1 MPQTRRMAAQTV
13 CHFSHNADFWQLR
26 ISKYP
31 ANAHKTNYFSA
42 LVVGCFWC
50 VIAISNIRNPL
61 IYCVNCCFLM
71 LGQVPSSKVLS
82 CKHERLLNPL
92 NLISKNVN
100 IIFIQAATVA
110 RYPAATR
117 LVADCKWMKEV
128 YSFSSFAD
136 FSINVKT
143 NGYQRPIVEIQL
155 LTGFW
160 YGKNSTFCSL

>member
-1 MPQTRRMAAQTV
+1 MRRVCGIFLMPL
-13 CHFSHNADFWQLR
+13 ADFCQLR

-61 IYCVNCCFLM
+61 IYCVNCYFLM
-71 LGQVPSSKVLS
+71 FERVPSSKVLS
-82 CKHERLLNPL
+82 CKHERLLDYL

-100 IIFIQAATVA
+100 IIKVENPGRKLCEMNINIIFVQAATVA

-117 LVADCKWMKEV
+117 LVADCK
-128 YSFSSFAD
+128 
-136 FSINVKT
+136 
-143 NGYQRPIVEIQL
+143 
-155 LTGFW
+155 
-160 YGKNSTFCSL
+160 